1 LPVSGDAGVAREVDR
16 MSAPAVPEGRLWWLA
31 AGFGVWCVALS
42 ALYALHAIGCAFAW
56 SGGLLRIG
64 LIVVLLAGL
73 LAIAAMW
80 LALARTDPDPAA
92 GGPGAFM
99 HAVIIGTLI
108 AAFVTTL
115 LTLAPALL
123 LATCI

>member
-1 LPVSGDAGVAREVDR
+1 MNPHP
-16 MSAPAVPEGRLWWLA
+16 MSASAVPEGRLWWLV

-42 ALYALHAIGCAFAW
+42 ALYALHAIGCAFGW
-56 SGGLLRIG
+56 SSVSLRIG
-64 LIVVLLAGL
+64 LAVIVVAGL

-80 LALARTDPDPAA
+80 RGLARTDPDPAF
-92 GGPGAFM
+92 GQPGAFL
-99 HAVIIGTLI
+99 HAVVIGTLI

-123 LATCI
+123 LVTCI

>member
-1 LPVSGDAGVAREVDR
+1 
-16 MSAPAVPEGRLWWLA
+16 MSAPAAPEGRLLWLA
-31 AGFGVWCVALS
+31 AGFGVWCAALS

-56 SGGLLRIG
+56 SAGSLRIG
-64 LIVVLLAGL
+64 LTAVLLIGL
-73 LAIAAMW
+73 VAIAAMW
-80 LALARTDPDPAA
+80 LALARTDPDSAT
-92 GGPGAFM
+92 GEPGAFM